1 MTGKENRARAEAR
14 VQRSLRSHWS
24 YQDAPFLR
32 RTPLAPSILLI
43 APIQKTGASHTN
55 VVGGNKVTADD
66 QVRELGAR
74 GFEVDVID
82 TSGGVTNLPAWKIR
96 AHRLARFLRVTWG
109 AARKLWRSDV
119 VFLIIGSSS
128 ALCLASFLWAVCKI
142 ARRPLVLRVTGGD
155 MMLDYLGYGAFARW
169 LANRTW
175 MRSSLVY
182 VETQYLYRGFDNRD
196 NFKWFPGTRS
206 MEAPPRTG
214 HGRVEKLIFV
224 ARLVMDKGLAEALE
238 ACRHLPEHCHLN
250 VFGPGMSD
258 TDFSLFEDHPRATY
272 GGVLD
277 PADIP
282 GVLSEHDLLVYPSY
296 YRSEGYPGAILEAFQ
311 CGLPVVAA
319 RMGGVSEL
327 VEHEE
332 SGLLVEPRSAAEVES
347 AIKRLLDEPD
357 LYRRLCEGAKRRGD
371 QFRSADWYDR
381 VAADLHRLCRK
392 QTPHGRLAKR
402 P

>member
-1 MTGKENRARAEAR
+1 MTGKENRA
-14 VQRSLRSHWS
+14 
-24 YQDAPFLR
+24 PG
-32 RTPLAPSILLI
+32 ILLI
-43 APIQKTGASHTN
+43 APIQKTGASDTN
-55 VVGGNKVTADD
+55 VVGGNKVMADE

-74 GFEVDVID
+74 DFEVDVID

-96 AHRLARFLRVTWG
+96 VHRLARVLRVAWG
-109 AARKLWRSDV
+109 AAGKLWRSDV
-119 VFLIIGSSS
+119 VFLIIAPWS
-128 ALCLASFLWAVCKI
+128 ALSLASFLWVVCKMTRKPFVVRI
-142 ARRPLVLRVTGGD
+142 TGGD

-169 LANRTW
+169 LADWTW

-182 VETQYLYRGFDNRD
+182 VETQYLHRGFDNRG
-196 NFKWFPGTRS
+196 NFRWFPNTRG
-206 MEAPPRTG
+206 MEAPARTG
-214 HGRVEKLIFV
+214 RGRVEKLIFV

-238 ACRHLPEHCHLN
+238 ACRHLPENCHLN

-258 TDFSLFEDHPRATY
+258 TDFSLFEGHPRATY

-277 PADIP
+277 PAEIP
-282 GVLSEHDLLVYPSY
+282 RVLSEHDLLVYPSY

-311 CGLPVVAA
+311 CGLPVVA

-347 AIKRLLDEPD
+347 AIKRLLDEPE
-357 LYRRLCEGAKRRGD
+357 LYRRLCEGARRRGD
-371 QFRSADWYDR
+371 HFRSADWYDR
-381 VAADLHRLCRK
+381 VAADLRSLCRK

>member
-1 MTGKENRARAEAR
+1 MTGKESR
-14 VQRSLRSHWS
+14 
-24 YQDAPFLR
+24 
-32 RTPLAPSILLI
+32 APSILLI
-43 APIQKTGASHTN
+43 APVQKTGASDTN
-55 VVGGNKVTADD
+55 VVGGNKVTADE
-66 QVRELGAR
+66 QVRELRAR

-82 TSGGVTNLPAWKIR
+82 TSGSVTNLPAWKIR
-96 AHRLARFLRVTWG
+96 AHRLARFLRVAWG
-109 AARKLWRSDV
+109 AARKLWRSEV
-119 VFLIIGSSS
+119 VFLIIGPSS
-128 ALCLASFLWAVCKI
+128 ALSLASFLWAVCKL
-142 ARRPLVLRVTGGD
+142 ARRPLVLRIPGGD
-155 MMLDYLGYGAFARW
+155 TMLDYLGYGAFARW
-169 LANRTW
+169 MADRTW

-182 VETQYLYRGFDNRD
+182 VETQYLHRGFDNRD
-196 NFKWFPGTRS
+196 NFKWLPGTRGV
-206 MEAPPRTG
+206 EASARTG
-214 HGRVEKLIFV
+214 RDRVEKLIFV

-238 ACRHLPEHCHLN
+238 ACRHLPENCHLN

-258 TDFSLFEDHPRATY
+258 TDFSLFEGHPKATY

-319 RMGGVSEL
+319 RWGGVSEL

-347 AIKRLLDEPD
+347 AIKRLLDEPE
-357 LYRRLCEGAKRRGD
+357 LYRRLCEGARRRGD

-381 VAADLHRLCRK
+381 VAAELRSLCRK
-392 QTPHGRLAKR
+392 QIPPRRLANR

>member
-1 MTGKENRARAEAR
+1 MTGKEIRAP
-14 VQRSLRSHWS
+14 V
-24 YQDAPFLR
+24 
-32 RTPLAPSILLI
+32 ILLI
-43 APIQKTGASHTN
+43 APVQKTGASDTN
-55 VVGGNKVTADD
+55 VVGGSKVTADE
-66 QVRELGAR
+66 QVRELRAR

-96 AHRLARFLRVTWG
+96 ANRLARLLRVVWG

-119 VFLIIGSSS
+119 VFLNIVPSS
-128 ALCLASFLWAVCKI
+128 ALSLASFLWAVCKI
-142 ARRPLVLRVTGGD
+142 ARRPLVLRFSGGD
-155 MMLDYLGYGAFARW
+155 MMVEYLGYGAFARW
-169 LANRTW
+169 VADRTYMRCSLA
-175 MRSSLVY
+175 Y
-182 VETQYLYRGFDNRD
+182 VETQYLHRGFDNRD
-196 NFKWFPGTRS
+196 NFKWLPTTRG
-206 MEAPPRTG
+206 MEAPARTRRD
-214 HGRVEKLIFV
+214 RVEKLIFV
-224 ARLVMDKGLAEALE
+224 ARLEMDKGLAEALD
-238 ACRHLPEHCHLN
+238 ACRRLPENCRLN

-272 GGVLD
+272 GGLLD
-277 PADIP
+277 PAEIP
-282 GVLSEHDLLVYPSY
+282 RVLSEHDLLVFPSY
-296 YRSEGYPGAILEAFQ
+296 YRSEGYPAVVVEAFQ

-319 RMGGVSEL
+319 RWSGVSEL

-381 VAADLHRLCRK
+381 VAADLHSLCRK